1 MSKGDSIQFSA
12 LSMDI
17 KKPIPGLRKMGFSNL
32 EDGTVGLSVFQA
44 RATHSALVNRH
55 QRPTET
61 H

>member
-1 MSKGDSIQFSA
+1 
-12 LSMDI
+12 MDI